1 MKTEDMR
8 KLYEGLKIIFEN
20 QTPEEKEIPSGDQ
33 EARQEAGEE
42 KPQETSG
49 QEEAAAQAAVE
60 AAIRVSENEPSP
72 AEDKQRPDPG
82 AEPGTEP
89 ASGEAAGEPETP
101 DEPNADETSE
111 EPGGA
116 EETDCAEE
124 DSGSEEEKEDFR
136 PEEIGQAVTIAEE
149 LGLPQEPVE
158 TLFSLIDRDKL
169 VNNEGEI
176 GKEELTNTLK
186 LLEAIVLR
194 KPAETPREDNYGYD
208 PENARQSTGFGKY
221 L

>member
-20 QTPEEKEIPSGDQ
+20 QTPEEKETPSGDQ
-33 EARQEAGEE
+33 ETRQEAGEE
-42 KPQETSG
+42 NNQETSG
-49 QEEAAAQAAVE
+49 QEEAATQAAVE
-60 AAIRVSENEPSP
+60 AAIRVPENESSP
-72 AEDKQRPDPG
+72 AEDGQRPDPG
-82 AEPGTEP
+82 AEPSIES
-89 ASGEAAGEPETP
+89 ASSEAAGEPETSGEP
-101 DEPNADETSE
+101 DADEASE
-111 EPGGA
+111 EADG
-116 EETDCAEE
+116 T
-124 DSGSEEEKEDFR
+124 EEEKEDFR
-136 PEEIGQAVTIAEE
+136 PEEINQAVTIAEE

-194 KPAETPREDNYGYD
+194 KPAGTPREDNYGYD

>member
-20 QTPEEKEIPSGDQ
+20 QTPEEKETPSGDQ
-33 EARQEAGEE
+33 EAGEE
-42 KPQETSG
+42 TSQETSG
-49 QEEAAAQAAVE
+49 QEEAA
-60 AAIRVSENEPSP
+60 IRVPENEPSP
-72 AEDKQRPDPG
+72 AENGQRPDPG
-82 AEPGTEP
+82 AEPSTEP
-89 ASGEAAGEPETP
+89 ASGETSGEPETP
-101 DEPNADETSE
+101 GEPDADETSE
-111 EPGGA
+111 EADGT
-116 EETDCAEE
+116 EET
-124 DSGSEEEKEDFR
+124 SSPEEEKEDFR
-136 PEEIGQAVTIAEE
+136 PEEINQAVTIAEE
-149 LGLPQEPVE
+149 LGLPQKPVE
-158 TLFSLIDRDKL
+158 NLFSLIDRDKL

-186 LLEAIVLR
+186 LLEAIVMR

>member
-1 MKTEDMR
+1 MKTEEMR
-8 KLYEGLKIIFEN
+8 KLYEGLKIIFGDE
-20 QTPEEKEIPSGDQ
+20 TPEDKESSSGDQ
-33 EARQEAGEE
+33 EARQEARQEAGEE
-42 KPQETSG
+42 NNQETSG
-49 QEEAAAQAAVE
+49 KEEAAVQAAGE
-60 AAIRVSENEPSP
+60 AAVRVPENAASP
-72 AEDKQRPDPG
+72 AEDGQRLDPG
-82 AEPGTEP
+82 AEPSPEP
-89 ASGEAAGEPETP
+89 ASSEAAGEPETP
-101 DEPNADETSE
+101 GEPDADEASE
-111 EPGGA
+111 EAGGA
-116 EETDCAEE
+116 EET
-124 DSGSEEEKEDFR
+124 SSPEEEKEDFR

>member
-1 MKTEDMR
+1 MKTEEMR
-8 KLYEGLKIIFEN
+8 KLYEGLKIIFGDE
-20 QTPEEKEIPSGDQ
+20 TPEDKESSSGDQ

-42 KPQETSG
+42 NIQETSG
-49 QEEAAAQAAVE
+49 KEEAATQAAGK
-60 AAIRVSENEPSP
+60 AAIRVPENEPSP
-72 AEDKQRPDPG
+72 VEDEQHPDPG

-89 ASGEAAGEPETP
+89 ASSEAAGEPETP
-101 DEPNADETSE
+101 GEPNADETSKE
-111 EPGGA
+111 AGGA
-116 EETDCAEE
+116 EET
-124 DSGSEEEKEDFR
+124 SSPEEEKEDFR

-149 LGLPQEPVE
+149 LGLPQKPVE

>member
-1 MKTEDMR
+1 MKTEEMR
-8 KLYEGLKIIFEN
+8 KLYEGLKIIFGDE
-20 QTPEEKEIPSGDQ
+20 TPEDKESSSGDQ
-33 EARQEAGEE
+33 EARQEASEE
-42 KPQETSG
+42 NTQETSG

-60 AAIRVSENEPSP
+60 AAIRVPENEPSP
-72 AEDKQRPDPG
+72 TEDGQRPDPG
-82 AEPGTEP
+82 AEPSPEP
-89 ASGEAAGEPETP
+89 ASSEAASKPETSGEP
-101 DEPNADETSE
+101 DADEASE
-111 EPGGA
+111 EAGGA
-116 EETDCAEE
+116 EET
-124 DSGSEEEKEDFR
+124 SSSEEEKEDFR

-149 LGLPQEPVE
+149 LGLPQKPVE

-194 KPAETPREDNYGYD
+194 QPAETPREDNYGYD

>member
-20 QTPEEKEIPSGDQ
+20 QTPEEKETLSGDQ

-42 KPQETSG
+42 NIQETGG
-49 QEEAAAQAAVE
+49 QEEAPAQAAGE
-60 AAIRVSENEPSP
+60 AAIRVPENEPSP
-72 AEDKQRPDPG
+72 AEDGQHPDPDPG
-82 AEPGTEP
+82 AEPSIEP
-89 ASGEAAGEPETP
+89 ASGEAAGEPETSGES
-101 DEPNADETSE
+101 DADEASE
-111 EPGGA
+111 EAGGA
-116 EETDCAEE
+116 EET
-124 DSGSEEEKEDFR
+124 SSPEEEKEDFR

-176 GKEELTNTLK
+176 GKEELINTLK

>member
-20 QTPEEKEIPSGDQ
+20 QTPEEKETPSGDQ
-33 EARQEAGEE
+33 EAGEE
-42 KPQETSG
+42 NTQETSI
-49 QEEAAAQAAVE
+49 QEEAAAQAAVK
-60 AAIRVSENEPSP
+60 AANRVPENEPSP
-72 AEDKQRPDPG
+72 AEDGQRPDPG
-82 AEPGTEP
+82 AEPSSEP
-89 ASGEAAGEPETP
+89 ASSEAASKSETSGEP
-101 DEPNADETSE
+101 DADEASE
-111 EPGGA
+111 ETGGA
-116 EETDCAEE
+116 EET
-124 DSGSEEEKEDFR
+124 SSPEEEKEDFR

-149 LGLPQEPVE
+149 LGLPQKPVE

>member
-20 QTPEEKEIPSGDQ
+20 QTPEEKETPSGDQ

-42 KPQETSG
+42 NTQETSG
-49 QEEAAAQAAVE
+49 QEEAATQAAGE
-60 AAIRVSENEPSP
+60 AAIRVPENEPSP
-72 AEDKQRPDPG
+72 AEDGQRPDPG
-82 AEPGTEP
+82 AEPSTEP
-89 ASGEAAGEPETP
+89 ASGEPETP
-101 DEPNADETSE
+101 GEPDADETSE
-111 EPGGA
+111 EADGT
-116 EETDCAEE
+116 EET
-124 DSGSEEEKEDFR
+124 SSPEEEKEDFQ
-136 PEEIGQAVTIAEE
+136 PEEINQAVTIAEE
-149 LGLPQEPVE
+149 LGLPQKPVE

>member
-1 MKTEDMR
+1 MKADDMR

-20 QTPEEKEIPSGDQ
+20 QTPEEKETPSGNQ

-42 KPQETSG
+42 NTQENSG
-49 QEEAAAQAAVE
+49 QEEAPAQAAAQAA
-60 AAIRVSENEPSP
+60 IRVPENEPSP
-72 AEDKQRPDPG
+72 AKNGRRPDPG
-82 AEPGTEP
+82 AEPSPEP
-89 ASGEAAGEPETP
+89 ASSEAAGEPETP
-101 DEPNADETSE
+101 GEPDADETSE
-111 EPGGA
+111 EPGG
-116 EETDCAEE
+116 AEE

>member
-20 QTPEEKEIPSGDQ
+20 QTPEEKETPSGDQ

-42 KPQETSG
+42 STQEARG
-49 QEEAAAQAAVE
+49 KEEAPAQAAAQAA
-60 AAIRVSENEPSP
+60 IRVPENEPSP
-72 AEDKQRPDPG
+72 AENGQRTDPS

-89 ASGEAAGEPETP
+89 ASGAASEPETP

-111 EPGGA
+111 EADGA
-116 EETDCAEE
+116 EEA
-124 DSGSEEEKEDFR
+124 SSPEEEKEDFR

>member
-1 MKTEDMR
+1 MRRKDSKMKTEDMR

-20 QTPEEKEIPSGDQ
+20 QTPEEKETPSGDQ
-33 EARQEAGEE
+33 EAGEE
-42 KPQETSG
+42 NSQETSG
-49 QEEAAAQAAVE
+49 QEEAATQAAVK
-60 AAIRVSENEPSP
+60 AAIRVPENESSP
-72 AEDKQRPDPG
+72 AEDGQRPDPG
-82 AEPGTEP
+82 AEPSTEP
-89 ASGEAAGEPETP
+89 ASSEAAGEPETSGEP
-101 DEPNADETSE
+101 DADEASE
-111 EPGGA
+111 ETSSP
-116 EETDCAEE
+116 
-124 DSGSEEEKEDFR
+124 EEEKEDFR
-136 PEEIGQAVTIAEE
+136 PEEINQAVTIAEE

>member
-1 MKTEDMR
+1 MNTEDMR

-20 QTPEEKEIPSGDQ
+20 QTPEEKETSSGDQ

-42 KPQETSG
+42 NTQETG
-49 QEEAAAQAAVE
+49 GKEEAAAQAAGE
-60 AAIRVSENEPSP
+60 AAIRVPENAASP
-72 AEDKQRPDPG
+72 AEDGRRPDPG
-82 AEPGTEP
+82 AEPSIEP
-89 ASGEAAGEPETP
+89 ASGEAAGEPETSGEP
-101 DEPNADETSE
+101 DADEASE
-111 EPGGA
+111 EADG
-116 EETDCAEE
+116 T
-124 DSGSEEEKEDFR
+124 EEEKEDFR
-136 PEEIGQAVTIAEE
+136 PEEINQAVTIAEE

>member
-20 QTPEEKEIPSGDQ
+20 QTPEEKETPSGDQ
-33 EARQEAGEE
+33 EARQEARQEAGEE
-42 KPQETSG
+42 NTQETSG
-49 QEEAAAQAAVE
+49 QEEAATQAAGE
-60 AAIRVSENEPSP
+60 ATIRVPENEPSP
-72 AEDKQRPDPG
+72 AEDGRRPNPG
-82 AEPGTEP
+82 AEPSPEP
-89 ASGEAAGEPETP
+89 ASSEAAGEPETP
-101 DEPNADETSE
+101 GEPDADEASE
-111 EPGGA
+111 EADG
-116 EETDCAEE
+116 TEE
-124 DSGSEEEKEDFR
+124 DSSGEEEKEDFR

>member
-20 QTPEEKEIPSGDQ
+20 QTPEEKETPSGDQ
-33 EARQEAGEE
+33 EAGEE
-42 KPQETSG
+42 NSQETSG
-49 QEEAAAQAAVE
+49 QEEAATQAAVK
-60 AAIRVSENEPSP
+60 AAIRVPENESSP
-72 AEDKQRPDPG
+72 AEDGQRPDPG
-82 AEPGTEP
+82 AEPSTEP
-89 ASGEAAGEPETP
+89 ASSEAAGEPETSGEP
-101 DEPNADETSE
+101 DADEASE
-111 EPGGA
+111 ETSSP
-116 EETDCAEE
+116 
-124 DSGSEEEKEDFR
+124 EEEKEDFR
-136 PEEIGQAVTIAEE
+136 PEEINQAVTIAEE

>member
-20 QTPEEKEIPSGDQ
+20 QTPEEKETPSGDQ
-33 EARQEAGEE
+33 EARQEASEE
-42 KPQETSG
+42 NTQETGG

-60 AAIRVSENEPSP
+60 AAIRVPENEPSP
-72 AEDKQRPDPG
+72 AEDGQRPDPG
-82 AEPGTEP
+82 AESSPEP
-89 ASGEAAGEPETP
+89 ASSEPSGEPETP
-101 DEPNADETSE
+101 GEPDADETSE
-111 EPGGA
+111 ETDGA
-116 EETDCAEE
+116 
-124 DSGSEEEKEDFR
+124 EEEKEDFR

-149 LGLPQEPVE
+149 LGLPQEPVK

>member
-20 QTPEEKEIPSGDQ
+20 QTPEEKETSSGDQ

-42 KPQETSG
+42 NTQETG
-49 QEEAAAQAAVE
+49 GKEEAAAQAADE
-60 AAIRVSENEPSP
+60 AAIRVPENEPSP
-72 AEDKQRPDPG
+72 AEDGQRPDPG
-82 AEPGTEP
+82 AEPSIES
-89 ASGEAAGEPETP
+89 ASSEAAGEPETSGEP
-101 DEPNADETSE
+101 DADEASE
-111 EPGGA
+111 EADG
-116 EETDCAEE
+116 T
-124 DSGSEEEKEDFR
+124 EEEKEDFR
-136 PEEIGQAVTIAEE
+136 PEEINQAVTIAEE

>member
-1 MKTEDMR
+1 M
-8 KLYEGLKIIFEN
+8 
-20 QTPEEKEIPSGDQ
+20 
-33 EARQEAGEE
+33 
-42 KPQETSG
+42 
-49 QEEAAAQAAVE
+49 
-60 AAIRVSENEPSP
+60 
-72 AEDKQRPDPG
+72 
-82 AEPGTEP
+82 
-89 ASGEAAGEPETP
+89 
-101 DEPNADETSE
+101 
-111 EPGGA
+111 
-116 EETDCAEE
+116 
-124 DSGSEEEKEDFR
+124 
-136 PEEIGQAVTIAEE
+136 
-149 LGLPQEPVE
+149 E

>member
-20 QTPEEKEIPSGDQ
+20 QTPEEKETPSGDQ
-33 EARQEAGEE
+33 EARQEASEE
-42 KPQETSG
+42 NTQETGG

-60 AAIRVSENEPSP
+60 AAIRVPENEPSP
-72 AEDKQRPDPG
+72 AEDGQRPDPG
-82 AEPGTEP
+82 AESSPEP
-89 ASGEAAGEPETP
+89 ASSEPSGEPETP
-101 DEPNADETSE
+101 GEPDADETSE
-111 EPGGA
+111 TS
-116 EETDCAEE
+116 EETDGA
-124 DSGSEEEKEDFR
+124 EEEKEDFR

-149 LGLPQEPVE
+149 LGLPQEPVK

>member
-20 QTPEEKEIPSGDQ
+20 QTPEEKETLSGDQ
-33 EARQEAGEE
+33 EAHQEAGEE
-42 KPQETSG
+42 NIQETGG
-49 QEEAAAQAAVE
+49 QEEAPAQAAGE
-60 AAIRVSENEPSP
+60 AAIRVPENEPSP
-72 AEDKQRPDPG
+72 AEDGQHPDPDPG
-82 AEPGTEP
+82 AEPSIEP
-89 ASGEAAGEPETP
+89 ASGEAAGEPETSGES
-101 DEPNADETSE
+101 DADEASE
-111 EPGGA
+111 ETSSP
-116 EETDCAEE
+116 
-124 DSGSEEEKEDFR
+124 EEEKEDFR

>member
-20 QTPEEKEIPSGDQ
+20 QTPEEKETPSGDQ

-42 KPQETSG
+42 NIQETGG
-49 QEEAAAQAAVE
+49 QEEAPAQAAVE
-60 AAIRVSENEPSP
+60 AAVEAAVRVPENEPSS
-72 AEDKQRPDPG
+72 AEDEQHPDPG
-82 AEPGTEP
+82 AEPSLKP

-101 DEPNADETSE
+101 GEPDAVETSE
-111 EPGGA
+111 EAGS
-116 EETDCAEE
+116 TEE
-124 DSGSEEEKEDFR
+124 DSSGEEEKEDFR

>member
-20 QTPEEKEIPSGDQ
+20 QTPEEKETPSGDQ

-42 KPQETSG
+42 NNQETSG
-49 QEEAAAQAAVE
+49 QEEAATQAAVE
-60 AAIRVSENEPSP
+60 AAIRVPENEPSP
-72 AEDKQRPDPG
+72 AEDGQRPDPG
-82 AEPGTEP
+82 AEPSPEP

-101 DEPNADETSE
+101 GEPDADETSE
-111 EPGGA
+111 EADGA
-116 EETDCAEE
+116 EET
-124 DSGSEEEKEDFR
+124 SSPEEEKEDFR

>member
-20 QTPEEKEIPSGDQ
+20 QTPEEKESPSGNQ
-33 EARQEAGEE
+33 ETHQEAGEE
-42 KPQETSG
+42 NTQETSG
-49 QEEAAAQAAVE
+49 QEEAATQAAVE
-60 AAIRVSENEPSP
+60 AAIRVPENEPSP
-72 AEDKQRPDPG
+72 AEDGQRPDPG
-82 AEPGTEP
+82 AESSPEP
-89 ASGEAAGEPETP
+89 ASGEAASKPETP
-101 DEPNADETSE
+101 GEPDADETNE
-111 EPGGA
+111 EADGA
-116 EETDCAEE
+116 EET
-124 DSGSEEEKEDFR
+124 SSPEEEKEDFR
-136 PEEIGQAVTIAEE
+136 PEEINQAVTIAEE

-208 PENARQSTGFGKY
+208 PENARQSTGVGKY

>member
-20 QTPEEKEIPSGDQ
+20 QTPEEKEAPSGNQ

-42 KPQETSG
+42 NTQENSV

-60 AAIRVSENEPSP
+60 AAIRVPENAANP
-72 AEDKQRPDPG
+72 AEDSRRPDPG
-82 AEPGTEP
+82 AEPGSEP
-89 ASGEAAGEPETP
+89 AGGEAAGEPETP
-101 DEPNADETSE
+101 GEPDADETGE
-111 EPGGA
+111 EAGGA
-116 EETDCAEE
+116 EET
-124 DSGSEEEKEDFR
+124 SSLEEEKEDFR

>member
-20 QTPEEKEIPSGDQ
+20 QTPEEKETSSGDQ

-42 KPQETSG
+42 NTQETGSK
-49 QEEAAAQAAVE
+49 EEAAAQAADE
-60 AAIRVSENEPSP
+60 AAIRVPENEPSP
-72 AEDKQRPDPG
+72 AEDGQRPDTG
-82 AEPGTEP
+82 AEPSPESAG
-89 ASGEAAGEPETP
+89 GEPETP
-101 DEPNADETSE
+101 DEPDADETSE
-111 EPGGA
+111 EAGGA
-116 EETDCAEE
+116 EEA
-124 DSGSEEEKEDFR
+124 SGPEEEKEDFR

-149 LGLPQEPVE
+149 LGLPQKPVE

>member
-20 QTPEEKEIPSGDQ
+20 QTPEEKETPSGDQ

-42 KPQETSG
+42 NIQETGG
-49 QEEAAAQAAVE
+49 QEEAPAQAAGE
-60 AAIRVSENEPSP
+60 AAIRVPENEPSP
-72 AEDKQRPDPG
+72 AEDGQRPDPG
-82 AEPGTEP
+82 AEPSTKP

-101 DEPNADETSE
+101 SEPDANETSE
-111 EPGGA
+111 EAGGA
-116 EETDCAEE
+116 EETS
-124 DSGSEEEKEDFR
+124 SGEEEKEDFR
-136 PEEIGQAVTIAEE
+136 PEEINQAVTIAEE
-149 LGLPQEPVE
+149 LGLPQKPVE

>member
-1 MKTEDMR
+1 MKTEEMR
-8 KLYEGLKIIFEN
+8 KLYEGLKIIFGDE
-20 QTPEEKEIPSGDQ
+20 TPEDKESSSGDQ
-33 EARQEAGEE
+33 EARQEARQEAGEE
-42 KPQETSG
+42 NIQETSG
-49 QEEAAAQAAVE
+49 KEEAATQAAGK
-60 AAIRVSENEPSP
+60 AAIRVPENEPSP
-72 AEDKQRPDPG
+72 AEDEQHPDPG

-89 ASGEAAGEPETP
+89 ASSEAAGEPETP
-101 DEPNADETSE
+101 GEPNADETSKE
-111 EPGGA
+111 AGGA
-116 EETDCAEE
+116 EET
-124 DSGSEEEKEDFR
+124 SSPEEEKEDFR

>member
-1 MKTEDMR
+1 MKTEEMR
-8 KLYEGLKIIFEN
+8 KLYEGLKIIFGDE
-20 QTPEEKEIPSGDQ
+20 TPEDKESSSGDQ

-42 KPQETSG
+42 NTQETSG
-49 QEEAAAQAAVE
+49 QEEAATQAAGE
-60 AAIRVSENEPSP
+60 AAIRVPENEPSP
-72 AEDKQRPDPG
+72 AEDEQHPDPG

-89 ASGEAAGEPETP
+89 ASSEAAGEPETP
-101 DEPNADETSE
+101 GEPNADETSKE
-111 EPGGA
+111 AGGA
-116 EETDCAEE
+116 EET
-124 DSGSEEEKEDFR
+124 SSPEEEKEDFR

-149 LGLPQEPVE
+149 LGLPQKPVE

>member
-20 QTPEEKEIPSGDQ
+20 QTPEEKETPSGDQ
-33 EARQEAGEE
+33 EAGEE
-42 KPQETSG
+42 NSQETS
-49 QEEAAAQAAVE
+49 QEE
-60 AAIRVSENEPSP
+60 AAIRVPENEPSP
-72 AEDKQRPDPG
+72 AENGQRPDPG
-82 AEPGTEP
+82 AEPSTEP
-89 ASGEAAGEPETP
+89 ASGETSGEPETP
-101 DEPNADETSE
+101 GEPDADETSE
-111 EPGGA
+111 EADGT
-116 EETDCAEE
+116 EET
-124 DSGSEEEKEDFR
+124 SSPEEEKEDFR
-136 PEEIGQAVTIAEE
+136 PEEINQAVTIAEE
-149 LGLPQEPVE
+149 LGLPQKPVE

-186 LLEAIVLR
+186 LLEAIVMR

>member
-1 MKTEDMR
+1 MKTEEMR
-8 KLYEGLKIIFEN
+8 KLYDGLKIIFGDG
-20 QTPEEKEIPSGDQ
+20 TPEDKESSSGDQ

-42 KPQETSG
+42 NIQETSG
-49 QEEAAAQAAVE
+49 KEEAATQAAGK
-60 AAIRVSENEPSP
+60 AAIRVPENEPSP
-72 AEDKQRPDPG
+72 AEDEQHPDPG

-89 ASGEAAGEPETP
+89 ASSEAAGEPETP
-101 DEPNADETSE
+101 GEPNADETSKE
-111 EPGGA
+111 AGGA
-116 EETDCAEE
+116 EET
-124 DSGSEEEKEDFR
+124 SSPEEEKEDFR

>member
-1 MKTEDMR
+1 MKTEEMR
-8 KLYEGLKIIFEN
+8 KLYEGLKIIFGDE
-20 QTPEEKEIPSGDQ
+20 TPEDKESSSGDQ

-42 KPQETSG
+42 NIQETSG
-49 QEEAAAQAAVE
+49 QEEAATQAAGK
-60 AAIRVSENEPSP
+60 AAIRVPENEPSP
-72 AEDKQRPDPG
+72 AEDEQHPDPG

-89 ASGEAAGEPETP
+89 ASSEAAGEPETP
-101 DEPNADETSE
+101 GEPNADETSKE
-111 EPGGA
+111 AGGA
-116 EETDCAEE
+116 EET
-124 DSGSEEEKEDFR
+124 SSPEEEKEDFR